1 MKYASKEAFDKA
13 NAFGLGD
20 SNEAF
25 AQFFIGQS
33 YLKNLGA
40 TEDGGLAFHNVTF
53 EPGCRNNWHVHKATQ
68 GGGQVLICTAGEGW
82 YQEDGKDPV
91 ELKEG
96 SLVTIPANVK
106 HWHGAKA
113 DSWFSHIAIAVPGQD
128 TENVWLEEVPD
139 KDYQALSQFE
149 K

>member
-1 MKYASKEAFDKA
+1 MKYATKKDFDQV

-20 SNEAF
+20 SNEAY

-40 TEDGGLAFHNVTF
+40 TSDGQLAFHNVTF
-53 EPGCRNNWHVHKATQ
+53 EPACRNNWHVHKATK

-82 YQEDGKDPV
+82 YQEEGTDPV

-96 SLVTIPANVK
+96 SLVIIPANVK

-113 DSWFSHIAIAVPGQD
+113 DSWFSHITIGVPGEN
-128 TENVWLEEVPD
+128 TENVWLEEVSD
-139 KDYQALSQFE
+139 SDYQALSQFE